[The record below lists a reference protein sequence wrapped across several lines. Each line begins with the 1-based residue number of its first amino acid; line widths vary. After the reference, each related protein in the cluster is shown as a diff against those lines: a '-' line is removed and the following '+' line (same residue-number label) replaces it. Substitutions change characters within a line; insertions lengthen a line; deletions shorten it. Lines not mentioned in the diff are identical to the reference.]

1 MTALRLTILFLFAS
15 LLSGCGF
22 HLRGAVDLP
31 ASYRHMAIEG
41 VSPYSALGLNL
52 KRSLQGNGVEVVDA
66 TAAQVILKLSQVS
79 YKRRL
84 LSVSAVSGKTAEY
97 ELHYSLK
104 MSVRD
109 RQGNVLVPEQP
120 MQQLRDYVYDQN
132 NVLGTGN
139 QEAQLRKDMERE
151 LVGQILR
158 RLQASARSRG

>member
-31 ASYRHMAIEG
+31 ANYQRMAIEG
-41 VSPYSALGLNL
+41 VSLYSDLGLKL
-52 KRSLQGNGVEVVDA
+52 KRGLQANGVEVVEA
-66 TAAQVILKLSQVS
+66 AGAQVILKLSQVS
-79 YKRRL
+79 YQRRL
-84 LSVSAVSGKTAEY
+84 LSVSALSGKTAEY

-120 MQQLRDYVYDQN
+120 LQQLRDYVHDQG
-132 NVLGTGN
+132 NVLATGN
-139 QEAQLRKDMERE
+139 QEAQLRKDMERD
-151 LVGQILR
+151 LVSQILR
-158 RLQASARSRG
+158 RLQARARG

>member
-31 ASYRHMAIEG
+31 ANYQRMAIEG
-41 VSPYSALGLNL
+41 VSPYSDLGLKL
-52 KRSLQGNGVEVVDA
+52 KRDLQANGVEVVEA
-66 TAAQVILKLSQVS
+66 AGAQVILKLSQVS
-79 YKRRL
+79 YQRRL
-84 LSVSAVSGKTAEY
+84 LSVSALSGKTAEY

-120 MQQLRDYVYDQN
+120 LQQLRDYVFEQG
-132 NVLGTGN
+132 NVLATGN
-139 QEAQLRKDMERE
+139 QEAQLRKDMVRD
-151 LVGQILR
+151 LVSQILR
-158 RLQASARSRG
+158 RLQARARG

>member
-31 ASYRHMAIEG
+31 ANYQRMAIEG
-41 VSPYSALGLNL
+41 VSPYSELGQKL
-52 KRSLQGNGVEVVDA
+52 KRGLQANGVNVVEA
-66 TAAQVILKLSQVS
+66 AGAQVILKLSEVS
-79 YKRRL
+79 YQRRL
-84 LSVSAVSGKTAEY
+84 LSVSALSGKTAEY

>member
-31 ASYRHMAIEG
+31 ANYQRMAIEG
-41 VSPYSALGLNL
+41 VSPYSELGQKL
-52 KRSLQGNGVEVVDA
+52 KRGLQANGVNVVEA
-66 TAAQVILKLSQVS
+66 AGAQVILKLSEVS
-79 YKRRL
+79 YQRRL
-84 LSVSAVSGKTAEY
+84 LSVSALSGKTAEY

-120 MQQLRDYVYDQN
+120 LQQLRDYVFDQG
-132 NVLGTGN
+132 NVLATGN
-139 QEAQLRKDMERE
+139 QEAQLRKDMERD
-151 LVGQILR
+151 LVDQILR
-158 RLQASARSRG
+158 RLQARARG

>member
-22 HLRGAVDLP
+22 HLRDAVELP
-31 ASYRHMAIEG
+31 AAYQRMAIEG
-41 VSPYSALGLNL
+41 VSPYSELGLNL
-52 KRSLQGNGVEVVDA
+52 KRRLQGNGIEVVEP
-66 TAAQVILKLSQVS
+66 TAANVILKLSQVN
-79 YKRRL
+79 YQRRL

-97 ELHYSLK
+97 ELHYSVT

-109 RQGNVLVPEQP
+109 RQGNVLLPEQP
-120 MQQLRDYVYDQN
+120 LRQLRDYVYDQD

-139 QEAQLRKDMERE
+139 QEAQLRKDMEHD

-158 RLQASARSRG
+158 RLQARVRG

>member
-22 HLRGAVDLP
+22 HLRGSVDLP
-31 ASYRHMAIEG
+31 ANYQRMAIEG
-41 VSPYSALGLNL
+41 VSEYSTLGLNL
-52 KRSLQGNGVEVVDA
+52 KRSLRGNGVEVVEA

-79 YKRRL
+79 YQRRL

-97 ELHYSLK
+97 ELHYSLT

-109 RQGNVLVPEQP
+109 RQGNVLLSEQP
-120 MQQLRDYVYDQN
+120 LQQLRDYVFDQN
-132 NVLGTGN
+132 NVLGTDN
-139 QEAQLRKDMERE
+139 QEAQLRKDMERD

-158 RLQASARSRG
+158 RLQARARG